1 MISGHVHAYERSYPI
16 HQSAVRTDGVT
27 YIGIGDAG
35 NKEGKDL
42 TLYLH
47 IFHFIFQLEIVHMSL
62 I

>member
-42 TLYLH
+42 TLYFH
-47 IFHFIFQLEIVHMSL
+47 IFTVMFKRNIVPKDSD
-62 I
+62 